1 MSCSSLRKTFA
12 NQLYRNKFTCVF
24 SPPELPDS
32 GAGLLSFSYWCRLE
46 LGTVLLWSCSSQRPG
61 YLLSTNSGSTCV
73 LMQAR
78 ARPPPFVFSVSAGEF
93 CLVTVR
99 ECIAMGCRASCPYV
113 KYPWICIGEEHWSAG
128 FRLLSEP
135 WHSRASFDLALGN
148 FRKSLLLVLGFL
160 PPTMAQL
167 WNKRIILVLF
177 LF

>member
-61 YLLSTNSGSTCV
+61 YLLSTNSGSN
-73 LMQAR
+73 
-78 ARPPPFVFSVSAGEF
+78 SVCWCRHVQDHHLLYFQCQRENF
-93 CLVTVR
+93 ITVR

-113 KYPWICIGEEHWSAG
+113 NYPWICIGEEHWSAG